1 WTRRAQ
7 KGQRP
12 HSGTR
17 RQTDS
22 THLPTRPGRAPAG
35 RRSLRGRPA
44 MKQSP
49 SSESSLAV
57 VQAMYAA
64 FSAGDELRLRELIAS
79 DVAWQQCEGF
89 PGGEHRSGIES
100 VLAGVLRGNQ
110 ATWQGFAVAIDEYV
124 CDHDIVVA
132 IGSYSGTHS
141 LTGKSMRSV

>member
-1 WTRRAQ
+1 
-7 KGQRP
+7 
-12 HSGTR
+12 
-17 RQTDS
+17 
-22 THLPTRPGRAPAG
+22 
-35 RRSLRGRPA
+35 

-64 FSAGDELRLRELIAS
+64 FGAGDEPRLRELIAS
-79 DVAWQQCEGF
+79 DVEWQQCEGF

-100 VLAGVLRGNQ
+100 VLAGVLRSNK

-124 CDHDIVVA
+124 CDRDIVVA

-141 LTGKSMRSV
+141 LTGKSMRSVFTHVYDVVDGSIQRFRQFADTWPMVAAMQS

>member
-1 WTRRAQ
+1 
-7 KGQRP
+7 
-12 HSGTR
+12 
-17 RQTDS
+17 
-22 THLPTRPGRAPAG
+22 
-35 RRSLRGRPA
+35 

-64 FSAGDELRLRELIAS
+64 FSAGDEPRLRELIAS
-79 DVAWQQCEGF
+79 DVEWQQCEGF

-100 VLAGVLRGNQ
+100 VLAGVLRGNK

-124 CDHDIVVA
+124 CDRDVVVA

-141 LTGKSMRSV
+141 LTGKSMRSVFTHVYDVVDGRIRRFRQFADTWPMVAAMQGGR